1 MTITDLAVRMT
12 ALERRLAEVEANVA
26 ALERHLPELE
36 ALKKMVGDLKF
47 EIEDMQE
54 A

>member
-1 MTITDLAVRMT
+1 MTITDLAVRLT
-12 ALERRLAEVEANVA
+12 AIEARLDALEKRLAE
-26 ALERHLPELE
+26 LD
-36 ALKKMVGDLKF
+36 ALKQIVGDLKF

>member
-1 MTITDLAVRMT
+1 MTIDLAVRLT
-12 ALERRLAEVEANVA
+12 AIEGRLDAIERRLG
-26 ALERHLPELE
+26 ELD
-36 ALKKMVGDLKF
+36 ALKVVVGDLKF